1 MMFKGFSKT
10 NEKPEEIKNQEINE
24 NNELENN
31 EKLKKSVLKNKEKAN
46 NDKVASTSDVIDKK
60 GKKPIKYEE
69 HDFKQITKN
78 KTKKIAKNEKIKVD
92 NKLKLEESSKSN
104 EQSENEKPKRPCP
117 ENKDEVK
124 ETVDA
129 DKNKFGREVTIKIGR
144 KDYKCRNIS
153 IDQINIQIKNKNVDE
168 NCSYGNSK
176 GNICKNNFEESS
188 SKIQRVVST
197 NTPNPVGSSIPQ
209 KFIQDFH
216 KHDYGKIHF
225 MQWNIPTTA
234 STSSFYAPPNL
245 PNPYYTT
252 SSHSHLINPQQHL
265 NPHAREYNPQHL
277 QSNTQPDFKQYDP
290 FNHPFGFD
298 KILDRTNT
306 NNNPQFNDQN
316 FPPFHQG
323 CDIII

>member
-1 MMFKGFSKT
+1 MFKGFSKT

-104 EQSENEKPKRPCP
+104 EQSENEKLIFH
-117 ENKDEVK
+117 
-124 ETVDA
+124 ET
-129 DKNKFGREVTIKIGR
+129 K
-144 KDYKCRNIS
+144 S
-153 IDQINIQIKNKNVDE
+153 
-168 NCSYGNSK
+168 
-176 GNICKNNFEESS
+176 
-188 SKIQRVVST
+188 
-197 NTPNPVGSSIPQ
+197 
-209 KFIQDFH
+209 
-216 KHDYGKIHF
+216 
-225 MQWNIPTTA
+225 
-234 STSSFYAPPNL
+234 
-245 PNPYYTT
+245 
-252 SSHSHLINPQQHL
+252 
-265 NPHAREYNPQHL
+265 AREYNPQHL

-316 FPPFHQG
+316 FPPFHQVDSSFYTAEFG
-323 CDIII
+323 QLINSLLEERDKKFRNKLV